1 MLTDSLEKSPIDS
14 IVREARRR
22 LSSSSSAILDAE
34 LIMAHVLNCDRAGVY
49 RNGKCVLDRKQNEH
63 YQALVNERL
72 QGKPVAQ
79 IIGVKEF
86 WSLPFVVNEHVLI
99 PRPETELLVEAAL
112 SLVSDE
118 VNPLIADLGTG
129 CGAIAVSISRERP
142 DATVVAVEKSAAAL
156 IVAAHNCVT
165 HAGSK
170 IALVKGNWSAALTPR
185 TFNLIVSNPP
195 YICSGDPALLE
206 SDIRFEPPTALA
218 AGRDGFTELRAIIE
232 SAGNA
237 LVPGGK
243 LALEHGYNQAAGV
256 RDLLTKNG
264 FVQIATQRDL
274 AGHERITHG
283 ACNRA

>member
-118 VNPLIADLGTG
+118 VNPLIADLG
-129 CGAIAVSISRERP
+129 
-142 DATVVAVEKSAAAL
+142 
-156 IVAAHNCVT
+156 
-165 HAGSK
+165 
-170 IALVKGNWSAALTPR
+170 
-185 TFNLIVSNPP
+185 
-195 YICSGDPALLE
+195 
-206 SDIRFEPPTALA
+206 IR
-218 AGRDGFTELRAIIE
+218 
-232 SAGNA
+232 
-237 LVPGGK
+237 K
-243 LALEHGYNQAAGV
+243 
-256 RDLLTKNG
+256 
-264 FVQIATQRDL
+264 
-274 AGHERITHG
+274 
-283 ACNRA
+283 